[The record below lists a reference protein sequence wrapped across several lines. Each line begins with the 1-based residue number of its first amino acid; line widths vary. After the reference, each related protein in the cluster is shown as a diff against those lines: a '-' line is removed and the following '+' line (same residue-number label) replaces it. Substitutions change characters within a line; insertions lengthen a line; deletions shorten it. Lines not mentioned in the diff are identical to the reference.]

1 MKIILVQQAA
11 SDMEWDAKYDT
22 ASFEQAVETECGCTA
37 ADVSVRRSSASAYRI
52 YTGTS
57 RAAMETAQ
65 LLFETDEPPEAT
77 PLLDD
82 VPVRAFRD
90 SEKPLPVWLW
100 RAMAEA
106 QWRSGSS
113 RQPETKKETE
123 QRVRQL
129 TDRLEAEDRDC
140 IVICRGLTMT
150 ALKSV
155 LRRRG
160 FLIEGGGLSPRPL
173 DRVRA
178 TKRSLHCGGCRH
190 NCLLSEAK
198 CDIGKDKARRQG
210 IRA

>member
-1 MKIILVQQAA
+1 MKIILIQQAA
-11 SDMEWDAKYDT
+11 TDMEWTARYDA
-22 ASFEQAVETECGCTA
+22 ASFERAVEEERGRA
-37 ADVSVRRSSASAYRI
+37 VADVSVTRSSAAAYRV

-57 RAAMETAQ
+57 RACRETAE
-65 LLFETDEPPEAT
+65 LLFDFGDPPEAT

-90 SEKPLPVWLW
+90 SGRPLPLGLW
-100 RAMAEA
+100 KTMAEA
-106 QWRSGSS
+106 QWRFGSS
-113 RQPETKKETE
+113 RQPETKRATE
-123 QRVRQL
+123 LRVGRL
-129 TDRLEAEDRDC
+129 ADRIESEERDC

-150 ALKSV
+150 ALRSV

-160 FLIEGGGLSPRPL
+160 FLIEGGGLVPGPL

-198 CDIGKDKARRQG
+198 CDIGKEKARRQG